1 MRQIGAKRPAKRKA
15 AESKAGV
22 QARWMSEAMAI
33 IEAARAMDGIW
44 PTHNCHWSAFT
55 RENVNRSGILN
66 RSEL

>member
-1 MRQIGAKRPAKRKA
+1 MGQIGAKRPAKRKA

-44 PTHNCHWSAFT
+44 PMRNCH
-55 RENVNRSGILN
+55 
-66 RSEL
+66 